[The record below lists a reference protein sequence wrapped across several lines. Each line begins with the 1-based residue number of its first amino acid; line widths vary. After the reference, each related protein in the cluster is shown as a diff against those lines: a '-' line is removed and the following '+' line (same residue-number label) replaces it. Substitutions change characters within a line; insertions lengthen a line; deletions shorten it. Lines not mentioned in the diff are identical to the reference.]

1 MTKTLYILG
10 AGGHGKVVADAAKK
24 MSQWKQIY
32 FLDDKLYGEEVL
44 DINVKDKISAAVEY
58 NETDVEFV
66 IAIGNNSIRE
76 QLQNTLIEH
85 KCSMA
90 TIIHPF
96 TSISEDVIIGRGTV
110 IFAGV
115 VINPSTLIGEGCILN
130 TSCSVD
136 HDGSIGNYVHLSPGA
151 RLAGEVSIGNR
162 TWIATNATVIN
173 SVHITKDSVIGANSL
188 VLEEISIEGVYV
200 GNPIRRIR

>member
-1 MTKTLYILG
+1 MSKTLYILG

-24 MSQWKQIY
+24 MRQWKQVY
-32 FLDDKLYGEEVL
+32 FLDDKLFGEEIL
-44 DINVKDKISAAVEY
+44 GIHVKDKISAAVEY
-58 NETDVEFV
+58 NGADVEFI

-76 QLQNTLIEH
+76 QLQLSLIEEN
-85 KCSMA
+85 CCMA

-96 TSISEDVIIGRGTV
+96 TSISESVIIGRGTV

-136 HDGSIGNYVHLSPGA
+136 HDGNIGNYVHLSPGA
-151 RLAGEVSIGNR
+151 RLAGEVSIGDR
-162 TWIATNATVIN
+162 TWVATNATVIN
-173 SVHITKDSVIGANSL
+173 NIHIMNDSVIGANSL
-188 VLEEISIEGVYV
+188 VLEGMNEEGVYV
-200 GNPIRRIR
+200 GNPSRRIR